1 MLKIDNFLQYRS
13 TNEYNT
19 CSWEYARVKLCY
31 CFCYIFEINPSNGI
45 LNFKSFFPSLLTVLF
60 LVSSN
65 QENEAKY
72 QTDRKKWLEEK
83 MGLINQV
90 KEAENHRN
98 REMRKFVEDR
108 EHHVKQQ
115 AEIVSDCLSS
125 VLWCL

>member
-1 MLKIDNFLQYRS
+1 
-13 TNEYNT
+13 
-19 CSWEYARVKLCY
+19 
-31 CFCYIFEINPSNGI
+31 
-45 LNFKSFFPSLLTVLF
+45 
-60 LVSSN
+60 
-65 QENEAKY
+65 
-72 QTDRKKWLEEK
+72 